1 VLYPVAVGAVV
12 QEGVL
17 GWVVVRVVLTKY
29 VFDIE
34 DIVVLVDKC
43 GVAISGESDDGA
55 EGEWLGGRVGRKLLC
70 LGPGGPG
77 AGEDEC
83 GARGEL
89 VVGVEK
95 GCADDGGIAV
105 RGESEGDAEEGEAIN
120 DGTGVAPNLRG
131 RIKDGLFGPG

>member
-1 VLYPVAVGAVV
+1 MLYPVAVGAGV

-43 GVAISGESDDGA
+43 GVAIGGESDDGA
-55 EGEWLGGRVGRKLLC
+55 EGEWLGGWVGRKLLC
-70 LGPGGPG
+70 LGPGGTG

-95 GCADDGGIAV
+95 RGPDDCGVTIS
-105 RGESEGDAEEGEAIN
+105 GESQGDTEEREAIN
-120 DGTGVAPNLRG
+120 DGP
-131 RIKDGLFGPG
+131 